1 MGLGSP
7 LKKSIR
13 SAAGPCGRIT
23 ALRSLPESTYSTRTR
38 LQSDFIN
45 GLLGIDLEGVMAK

>member
-23 ALRSLPESTYSTRTR
+23 ALRSLPESTYSTRPR

-45 GLLGIDLEGVMAK
+45 GRLGIDLEGVIAK